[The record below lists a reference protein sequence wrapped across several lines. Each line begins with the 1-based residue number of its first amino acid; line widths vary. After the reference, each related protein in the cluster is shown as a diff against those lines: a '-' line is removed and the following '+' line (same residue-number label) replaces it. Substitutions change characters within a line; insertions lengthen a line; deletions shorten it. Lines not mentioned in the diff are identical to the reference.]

1 MEMRWTGPP
10 REAMRPMPA
19 WFRAVL
25 AKYKRVAIAGG
36 PRTGKSSL
44 ANVVTDRTVLHTDD
58 LMDERWEDVPAVVR
72 LRLAGNPSFV
82 VEGVQVPRALRR
94 GLEVDA
100 VVWLGSAKV
109 PLTPG
114 QRTMA
119 KAVGTVF
126 EQWRAISAG
135 RVPVIQEG
143 R

>member
-1 MEMRWTGPP
+1 MEMRWTGDQ
-10 REAMRPMPA
+10 RSAARPMPA
-19 WFRAVL
+19 WFRDVL
-25 AKYKRVAIAGG
+25 ARYKRVAIAGG
-36 PRTGKSSL
+36 PGSGKTTL
-44 ANVVTDRTVLHTDD
+44 ASAVTDRTILHTDD
-58 LMDERWEDVPAVVR
+58 LIHEKWEDVPGIVR
-72 LRLAGNPSFV
+72 LRLAGLAAFV

-100 VVWLGSAKV
+100 VVWLRSAKV